1 MATKTRRISVA
12 DVHFFV
18 AEMATARTIFD
29 RLKEQDWR
37 DAEHGEREKTV
48 RFHSE
53 IGDILVAQFDQT
65 DAYGKCALCDKVQ
78 WGGYNVRNEVWA
90 EAGLK
95 QNDLAHAVCL
105 ARALGRPLTPEDF
118 VDAPVNDI
126 AMAML
131 PQKRE

>member
-12 DVHFFV
+12 DVYFFV

-37 DAEHGEREKTV
+37 DAEHGEREKTI

-53 IGDILVAQFDQT
+53 IGDIFAAQFDQT
-65 DAYGKCALCDKVQ
+65 DAYSKCALCDKVQ
-78 WGGYNVRNEVWA
+78 WGSYNVRNEVWA

-95 QNDLAHAVCL
+95 RNDLAHAVCL

-118 VDAPVNDI
+118 VDAPVNDV

-131 PQKRE
+131 PQKCE